1 MMLTDTIIT
10 SLGLINF
17 IALFSIL
24 LIGLPH
30 GAFDGAIATYL
41 GYTDRSTFLIRFLII
56 YILLSIIVVLLWLAF
71 PSSSLIIF
79 LGISIIHFGL
89 GDARA
94 KRGWFK
100 WVQAIAHG
108 GVVVAVTTQSHKSDV
123 NKIFN
128 YIIGGES
135 SQIWV
140 AIDVISV
147 IVALTMI
154 IYVWQVILDRCWLV
168 GLIELIFLI
177 LLFNK
182 LPPLVSFAIY
192 FCCIHSVRHLW
203 NIWRFIQTTLP
214 SKIIYVQAIGF
225 TITSWIVGYFAF
237 SWCMTQMSVESSM
250 LRVIFIGLSALTVPH
265 MLLVDI
271 FLRNH
276 KEKL

>member
-17 IALFSIL
+17 LALFSIL

-41 GYTDRSTFLIRFLII
+41 GYADRPAFLIRFLIM
-56 YILLSIIVVLLWLAF
+56 YVLLSIIVVVLWLAF
-71 PSSSLIIF
+71 PSTSLIVF

-94 KRGWFK
+94 KSGWFR
-100 WVQAIAHG
+100 WVQAISHG
-108 GVVVAVTTQSHKSDV
+108 GIVVAVISQSHKSDV
-123 NKIFN
+123 SKIFN

-135 SQIWV
+135 SQIWM

-147 IVALTMI
+147 IVALTII

-203 NIWRFIQTTLP
+203 NIWQFIRTVLP
-214 SKIIYVQAIGF
+214 RNIMYVQAIGF
-225 TITSWIVGYFAF
+225 TITSWIAGYFAF
-237 SWCMTQMSVESSM
+237 SWCVTQMSVESSM

-265 MLLVDI
+265 MLLIDI
-271 FLRNH
+271 FFRNYT
-276 KEKL
+276 EKL